1 MKKGRHR
8 RYEEARAM
16 KRGPDLDIEAIF
28 EDLESVRPASVLDD
42 DPEAPLPED
51 DPDLL
56 APDEEDL
63 PADELVEE
71 LNDDE
76 ERDRR

>member
-8 RYEEARAM
+8 RYEEARAL

-28 EDLESVRPASVLDD
+28 EDLESDRPAPVVDG
-42 DPEAPLPED
+42 PEAPLVPEPD
-51 DPDLL
+51 DYAGD
-56 APDEEDL
+56 AVE
-63 PADELVEE
+63 DELADA

>member
-28 EDLESVRPASVLDD
+28 EDLESDRPASVLD

-51 DPDLL
+51 PDLMV
-56 APDEEDL
+56 PDDDEV

>member
-1 MKKGRHR
+1 
-8 RYEEARAM
+8 M

-28 EDLESVRPASVLDD
+28 DDLESDRPAPVVD
-42 DPEAPLPED
+42 DPEAPVVPEPED
-51 DPDLL
+51 LSFEDDL
-56 APDEEDL
+56 DDVV
-63 PADELVEE
+63 DE

>member
-8 RYEEARAM
+8 RYEEARAL

-28 EDLESVRPASVLDD
+28 EDLESDRPAPVVD
-42 DPEAPLPED
+42 DPEAPLVPEPD
-51 DPDLL
+51 DYAGD
-56 APDEEDL
+56 AVE
-63 PADELVEE
+63 DELADA

>member
-28 EDLESVRPASVLDD
+28 SDLESDRPAPVVDPSDDLEAPPVVDPQDLDDVED
-42 DPEAPLPED
+42 DPEDASFS
-51 DPDLL
+51 
-56 APDEEDL
+56 EE
-63 PADELVEE
+63 EE
-71 LNDDE
+71 W
-76 ERDRR
+76 ERG